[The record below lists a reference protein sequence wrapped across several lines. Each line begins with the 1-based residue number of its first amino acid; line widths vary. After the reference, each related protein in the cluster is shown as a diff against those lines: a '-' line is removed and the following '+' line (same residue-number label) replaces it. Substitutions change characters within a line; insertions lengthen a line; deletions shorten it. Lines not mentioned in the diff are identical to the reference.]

1 MSIMS
6 SVKAILRKKKNKQG
20 EFPIAIRITK
30 NRKSSYLY
38 TGHYVELAQWDDMK
52 HMVKKNHPNSTRLNN
67 LILQKL
73 SEASKTIIDSQV
85 EKENFG
91 AQHIKEKI
99 RKTKDDNDFFTVA
112 KWHTE
117 SLRKRKQHHQ
127 ANTEEG
133 RIEIFKNFIKTSNLP
148 FNELN
153 ESLLYKFKSY
163 LIGSRKLSERTVVNY
178 LILIRTIYN
187 LAILEKIADQELYP
201 FGRGKI
207 SIRIPESEK
216 IGLNTKEI
224 QVLESLNLESKA
236 KQHALNVW
244 LFSFYLAG
252 IRVGDVLKLQWKDV
266 NDGRVQYRMNKN
278 KKMVSLK
285 LPEKAS
291 VILDTYRLAGQKKD
305 DFIFPELSLANQ
317 KDPKDVTR
325 KIQTATRK
333 FNKHLKTITKQEGI
347 DKNISM
353 HIARHSFGN
362 ISGDKIPI
370 QMLQKLYRHS
380 SITTTISYQSN
391 FMFKD
396 EDDALDAVLQ
406 F

>member
-1 MSIMS
+1 MS
-6 SVKAILRKKKNKQG
+6 SVKAILRKKQNKQG
-20 EFPIAIRITK
+20 QFPIAIRITK

-38 TGHYVELAQWDDMK
+38 TGHYIDLAQWDETK
-52 HMVKKNHPNSTRLNN
+52 QLVRKNHPNSTRLNN
-67 LILQKL
+67 LILKKL
-73 SEASKTIIDSQV
+73 SEASSTIIDTQV
-85 EKENFG
+85 DKENLG
-91 AQHIKEKI
+91 VQHIKTKI
-99 RKTKDDNDFFTVA
+99 RKTNKDNDFFTVA
-112 KWHTE
+112 RWHTE
-117 SLRKRKQHHQ
+117 GLRKRKQHHQ

-133 RIEIFKNFIKTSNLP
+133 RIEIFKTFVKTSRLP

-163 LIGSRKLSERTVVNY
+163 LIGTRKLTERTVVNY

-187 LAILEKIADQELYP
+187 LAIREKIADQELYP
-201 FGRGKI
+201 FGRGKVTI
-207 SIRIPESEK
+207 KIPESEK
-216 IGLNTKEI
+216 VGLSPKEI
-224 QVLESLNLESKA
+224 QKLESLSLESQA
-236 KQHALNVW
+236 QQHALNVW

-252 IRVGDVLKLQWKDV
+252 IRVGDVLKLQWKDI

-285 LPEKAS
+285 LPEKALL
-291 VILDTYRLAGQKKD
+291 ILDKYHSTTTSKT
-305 DFIFPELSLANQ
+305 DFIFPELSQANLQ
-317 KDPKDVTR
+317 DPKDITR

-333 FNKHLKTITKQEGI
+333 FNKHLKNIFKALNIE
-347 DKNISM
+347 KNISM

-380 SITTTISYQSN
+380 SITTTINYQSN
-391 FMFKD
+391 FMYKD
-396 EDDALDAVLQ
+396 EDEALDAVLQ

>member
-1 MSIMS
+1 MS
-6 SVKAILRKKKNKQG
+6 SVKAILRKKQNKQG
-20 EFPIAIRITK
+20 QFPIAIRITK

-38 TGHYVELAQWDDMK
+38 TGHYVDLNQWDDTK
-52 HMVKKNHPNSTRLNN
+52 HLVKKNHPNSTRLNN

-73 SEASKTIIDSQV
+73 SEASNTVIDTQV
-85 EKENFG
+85 EKENLG
-91 AQHIKEKI
+91 VQHIKSKI
-99 RKTKDDNDFFTVA
+99 RKTNNDNDFFTIA
-112 KWHTE
+112 RWHTE
-117 SLRKRKQHHQ
+117 GLRKRKQHHQ

-133 RIEIFKNFIKTSNLP
+133 RIEIFRTFVKTSNLP

-163 LIGSRKLSERTVVNY
+163 LIGTRKLTERTVVNY

-187 LAILEKIADQELYP
+187 LAIREKIADQELYP

-207 SIRIPESEK
+207 TIRIPESEK
-216 IGLNTKEI
+216 IGLNPQEI
-224 QVLESLNLESKA
+224 QTLESLTLESQA

-252 IRVGDVLKLQWKDV
+252 IRVGDVLKLQWKDI

-291 VILDTYRLAGQKKD
+291 RILDKYHSTSKSKT
-305 DFIFPELSLANQ
+305 DFIFPELSKANLQ
-317 KDPKDVTR
+317 DPKDITR

-333 FNKHLKTITKQEGI
+333 FNKHLKGILKQQEI
-347 DKNISM
+347 KKNISM

-391 FMFKD
+391 FMYKD